1 MNFWLIALLLTL
13 LIALLCF
20 YPLLR
25 CSTTKHSAAKRDE
38 LNKAFYFNRLH
49 EIENEAQLGLSDN
62 ADQLK
67 TELQQ
72 SLLEDIPTEHAD
84 TAADKKRY
92 GKVWFVS
99 AFLTL
104 VIVSALT
111 YMQVGAWQAETMLEK
126 TYEKLPHF
134 YQRLKEEQTNPLNES
149 ELQQFATALRV
160 KLQKEPDDA
169 ESWWLLGQ
177 TAMAADKAQLALD
190 SYARANQLAPDNIEY
205 KLAYARVLMFSDD
218 QTDKSKGMELLKAV
232 LRQDHTNMQALSLLA
247 FQYFETEDYKM
258 AAVTWAMMLRLMP
271 KDDPRVPLIEK
282 SIRAARDAI
291 AEQSD
296 KTQN

>member
-25 CSTTKHSAAKRDE
+25 HSAVRYGAAKRDE

-49 EIENEAQLGLSDN
+49 EIEDEAQLGLSEN
-62 ADQLK
+62 AEQLK

-72 SLLEDIPTEHAD
+72 SLLEDIPIEHED
-84 TAADKKRY
+84 TTTDKKHY

-104 VIVSALT
+104 TIISALA
-111 YMQVGAWQAETMLEK
+111 YMRVGAWQAETMLEK